1 MSESVMPP
9 SGRGMLLLIVGLL
22 LLPFAIGG
30 GLYLGGWQP
39 PRSESHGR
47 LLNPPQALPDD
58 VLRSTEKNRGKWLLL
73 LEVSGA
79 CEAECLGRLD
89 EMRRIHVALYK
100 NMSRLSRGLITR
112 QRDDPMLAELRNA
125 QPDLQVVAAPSGVLT
140 ASTTTLLLA
149 DPQGQVVIIYAPDAT
164 ARGIRA
170 DLDRLLKF
178 TWNG

>member
-1 MSESVMPP
+1 MSEAVIPP

-22 LLPFAIGG
+22 MLPFFIGG

-47 LLNPPQALPDD
+47 LLKPPQALPDD
-58 VLRSTEKNRGKWLLL
+58 VLRSTEKSRGKWLLL
-73 LEVSGA
+73 LEVSGPCA
-79 CEAECLGRLD
+79 AECLGRLD

-112 QRDDPMLAELRNA
+112 QADAPRLAELTNA
-125 QPDLQVVAAPSGVLT
+125 QPDLQVVVAPSGVLA
-140 ASTTTLLLA
+140 ASTATLLLA
-149 DPQGQVVIIYAPDAT
+149 DPQGRVVMIYPPDASPQ
-164 ARGIRA
+164 GIRA